1 MFERSENRYR
11 SLNIKILGEN
21 RENGRKRIFKERIEK
36 ILCGRQIWFFRLK
49 KFISYY
55 VEYMKK
61 DFYFDMY

>member
-36 ILCGRQIWFFRLK
+36 ILCGR
-49 KFISYY
+49 
-55 VEYMKK
+55 
-61 DFYFDMY
+61 